1 MTGWLVYSPD
11 GYALNRWFADRL
23 VEQAAARGLTLEL
36 RLMAEGEGLPSAA
49 RPDFVVMRTIRPD
62 LSAMLEAR
70 GVRVFNNA
78 TTARVANDKWATFL
92 LAREL
97 DLPVLDTVAF
107 TWPEQPPSYPRVV
120 KTPDGHGGSEVF
132 FVRNDRE
139 MEVVVQK
146 TGKRTFVAQPLCDE
160 PGIDMRVY
168 VLGGEPLAA
177 VRRTSQ
183 TDFRSNFKL
192 GGSVVVERPSPEQIG
207 IVRRLQGHLAC
218 DFVGV
223 DFIRHGGRWILNEI
237 EDVVGTRMLYAT
249 TDLDAAR
256 LLVDHIVTRMQVH
269 FCQFDRSTGA

>member
-1 MTGWLVYSPD
+1 MRFGRDMTGWLVYSPD

-23 VEQAAARGLTLEL
+23 VEQAATRGLTLKL
-36 RLMAEGEGLPSAA
+36 HLMAERDALPPTSL
-49 RPDFVVMRTIRPD
+49 PDFAVMRTIRPD
-62 LSAMLEAR
+62 LSAALETR

-78 TTARVANDKWATFL
+78 ATARVANDKWATFL

-97 DLPVLDTVAF
+97 DLPVLDTVEF
-107 TWPEQPPSYPRVV
+107 TWPERPPDYPRVV
-120 KTPDGHGGSEVF
+120 KMPDGHGGSEVF

-139 MEVVVQK
+139 MEEVVQR
-146 TGKRTFVAQPLCDE
+146 TDKRTFVAQPLCDE
-160 PGIDMRVY
+160 PGIDQRVY

-192 GGSVVVERPSPEQIG
+192 GGSVAAERPSPEQLE
-207 IVRRLQGHLAC
+207 IVQRLQGRLSF

-223 DFIRHGGRWILNEI
+223 DFIRHGGRWMLNEI

-249 TDLDAAR
+249 TNLDAAH
-256 LLVDHIVTRMQVH
+256 LLVGHILTR
-269 FCQFDRSTGA
+269 T

>member
-36 RLMAEGEGLPSAA
+36 QLIAKGEGLPSATL
-49 RPDFVVMRTIRPD
+49 PDFVVMRTIRPD
-62 LSAMLEAR
+62 LSAALEAR

-78 TTARVANDKWATFL
+78 ATARVANDKWATFQ

-97 DLPVLDTVAF
+97 DLPVLNTVVF
-107 TWPEQPPSYPRVV
+107 TWPERPLGYPCVV

-139 MEVVVQK
+139 MEEVVEK
-146 TGKRTFVAQPLCDE
+146 TGKRTFIAQPLCDE
-160 PGIDMRVY
+160 PGIDLRVY

-192 GGSVVVERPSPEQIG
+192 GGSVAAERPSPEMIG
-207 IVRRLQGHLAC
+207 IVRRLHDRLAC

-249 TDLDAAR
+249 TNLDAAR
-256 LLVDHIVTRMQVH
+256 LLVEHIVTRMQVH

>member
-36 RLMAEGEGLPSAA
+36 RLMAEGDGLPLTTL
-49 RPDFVVMRTIRPD
+49 PDFAVMRTIRPD
-62 LSAMLEAR
+62 LSATLEAR

-78 TTARVANDKWATFL
+78 ATARVANDKWATFL

-97 DLPVLDTVAF
+97 DLPVLDTVSF
-107 TWPEQPPSYPRVV
+107 TWPERPPSYPRVV

-139 MEVVVQK
+139 MEAVVQK

-192 GGSVVVERPSPEQIG
+192 GGSVAAERPSPEMIE
-207 IVRRLQGHLAC
+207 IVRRLHDRQNF

-223 DFIRHGGRWILNEI
+223 DFIRHGGRWMLNEI

-249 TDLDAAR
+249 TNQDAAH
-256 LLVDHIVTRMQVH
+256 LLVGHIITH
-269 FCQFDRSTGA
+269 T